1 MFFCSCAFKEL
12 FKHVCGAFVSLFG
25 DLGLSVVFFHP
36 SVLVLGESAGWFCF
50 FFLVS
55 LFSNNTLRALSAQV
69 E

>member
-1 MFFCSCAFKEL
+1 MFCCSCAFKEL

-36 SVLVLGESAGWFCF
+36 SVLVLGESAGWFCS
-50 FFLVS
+50 V
-55 LFSNNTLRALSAQV
+55 TLRALSAQV